1 MAMEIAEVLIPEAIV
16 TVTGTTTVSPTH
28 TPVTVPKVVLID
40 WAWTPLVCKKKAKQ
54 KGTQKGRNLT
64 HGLVFD

>member
-1 MAMEIAEVLIPEAIV
+1 MAIEIAEVLIPEAIV

-40 WAWTPLVCKKKAKQ
+40 WA
-54 KGTQKGRNLT
+54 LT
-64 HGLVFD
+64 HPA